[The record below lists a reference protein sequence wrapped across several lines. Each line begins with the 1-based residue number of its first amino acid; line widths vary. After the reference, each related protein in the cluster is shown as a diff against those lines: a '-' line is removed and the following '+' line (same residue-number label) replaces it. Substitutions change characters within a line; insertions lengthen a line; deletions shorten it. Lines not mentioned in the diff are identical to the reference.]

1 MVTGLP
7 PAHDMGAAAPDAAP
21 ESRGQ
26 RAPAWLASLLLHV
39 LVIGLLIG
47 FWRWETREEPPSIE
61 IALVP
66 GNGAAGAEG
75 GSSGGAEAGPAREGN
90 AEVTS
95 TAPASD
101 STPLPVSV
109 EAPPQSPPAEEKPQP
124 AESTAAPEL
133 PSSPPRKPAPPVKA
147 APPRPQP
154 AQAASAPTPAPT
166 PGTPGSGAGA
176 GGAAGRG
183 TGVAGAGSAA
193 MGSGDLRAIGDDY
206 LDRLRRHIRRF
217 MAYPQAAKKQKQQ
230 GEVVVTVLLR
240 RDGTVLD
247 ARVAQSS
254 GFPMLDDAAV
264 KAVRDSSKVPPFPDQ
279 YPKAEGS
286 IDLPFEFHI
295 GFLDRVFN

>member
-75 GSSGGAEAGPAREGN
+75 GSGGGAEAGPAREGD
-90 AEVTS
+90 AEPVS
-95 TAPASD
+95 AAPATD

-109 EAPPQSPPAEEKPQP
+109 EAQPKPELQPAPPQSAPTDPKPQQTEP
-124 AESTAAPEL
+124 TAAAEL
-133 PSSPPRKPAPPVKA
+133 PSSPPRKPAPPLKA
-147 APPRPQP
+147 APPAPPKPQP
-154 AQAASAPTPAPT
+154 AQAAAAPTPAPT

-176 GGAAGRG
+176 GGAEGRG

-240 RDGTVLD
+240 RD
-247 ARVAQSS
+247 
-254 GFPMLDDAAV
+254 
-264 KAVRDSSKVPPFPDQ
+264 
-279 YPKAEGS
+279 
-286 IDLPFEFHI
+286 
-295 GFLDRVFN
+295 